1 MKKLLSSVL
10 ASVIVFGGAGLAY
23 AKLAGSGGEVSFTAI
38 GPGGLKIVG
47 NTSQISVKEDGTN
60 AVVSVPLGGLSTGI
74 ALRDKHMKEKYLE
87 TDKYPNA
94 ELTVAR
100 SAVKEGSGSAQGTM
114 KIHGQ
119 SKPVTFSYNA
129 KKSGSG
135 YAVDGTVRVNIKD
148 FGIEVPSYLGV
159 TVKPDV
165 EVAVKFNA
173 TDN

>member
-1 MKKLLSSVL
+1 MKKQLSIAL
-10 ASVIVFGGAGLAY
+10 ATVVALGGANFAY

-47 NTSQISVKEDGTN
+47 NTSQITAKEDGAN
-60 AVVSVPLGGLSTGI
+60 AIVSVPLGGLSTGI

-87 TDKYPNA
+87 TDKFPNA

-119 SKPVTFSYNA
+119 SKPVTFSYSA
-129 KKSGSG
+129 KKSGAG
-135 YAVDGTVRVNIKD
+135 YAVDGTVRINIKD
-148 FGIEVPSYLGV
+148 FGVEVPSYLGV
-159 TVKPDV
+159 TVKPEVD
-165 EVAVKFNA
+165 VAVKFNA